1 MAASGVQGEDLR
13 AMTAIPPE
21 RWLVYRRLV
30 LNRFVEIVETGLPR
44 TASKLGRERLAGEV
58 TRFIDQRASQS
69 PYLRD
74 IVAEFVAWASQAW
87 SEGPLPRWLI
97 DLARHELL
105 GFEVSSLPEEPDVPV
120 IDDLAIGRPVVLQ
133 QAARLA
139 KYEYAVHD
147 LPDDVTDRSEP
158 ACGPTAI
165 LAYRDRAHRVRF
177 LKLDPLAAALIEELM
192 SGAPLG
198 EAIRRACEQA
208 HVDLNDAVLSDVA
221 VLLADLADRSVL
233 RGAVHRTDS

>member
-1 MAASGVQGEDLR
+1 MSSLDAPLRALSDVIRRSDAPDRLRTSVGDFMAASGVQGEDLR

-120 IDDLAIGRPVVLQ
+120 IDDLAIGSPWSCSKRHGLRNTSMPCTTCPTTSPTGASPRAVQ
-133 QAARLA
+133 PPSSHTGIARI
-139 KYEYAVHD
+139 
-147 LPDDVTDRSEP
+147 
-158 ACGPTAI
+158 AC
-165 LAYRDRAHRVRF
+165 
-177 LKLDPLAAALIEELM
+177 
-192 SGAPLG
+192 
-198 EAIRRACEQA
+198 
-208 HVDLNDAVLSDVA
+208 
-221 VLLADLADRSVL
+221 
-233 RGAVHRTDS
+233 DS